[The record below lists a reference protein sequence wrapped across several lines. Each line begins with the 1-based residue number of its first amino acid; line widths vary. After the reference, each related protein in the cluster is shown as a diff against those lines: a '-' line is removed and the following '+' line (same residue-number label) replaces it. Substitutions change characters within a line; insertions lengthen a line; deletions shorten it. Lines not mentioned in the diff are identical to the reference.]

1 MTGYDLSEKL
11 SYVFKKFRE
20 YCTEKGMSPDDTDA
34 IINKT
39 TDQIRKFLS
48 LPVEEQMRHQ
58 IVVQDLLK
66 QNLKEYEIS
75 HSKES

>member
-48 LPVEEQMRHQ
+48 LPVEEQMRHH

-66 QNLKEYEIS
+66 QNLKEYYEQ
-75 HSKES
+75 

>member
-1 MTGYDLSEKL
+1 MTSYDLGEKL

-20 YCTEKGMSPDDTDA
+20 YCTENGMSSEDTDA

-39 TDQIRKFLS
+39 ADQIRKFLS
-48 LPVEEQMRHQ
+48 LPVEEQMRHH

-66 QNLKEYEIS
+66 QNLKEFYEQ
-75 HSKES
+75 